1 MKGMVVAP
9 QPVAAEEGVSALR
22 KGGNA
27 VDAAVTAAFV
37 QGVADPLN
45 CGIGGLGWMHIYMKE
60 RNEDFVLDFC
70 AKAGSRSAPD
80 MWLADISGASP
91 DGIGFVLKDDVNET
105 GYQSIGV
112 PGAVMGLCEALRRYG
127 TWDRGEALR
136 PAIELAREGYAVPA
150 ELAQDWRVKYAPGRP
165 DGLARFSRT
174 RAAADIYTN
183 TNGELLDEG
192 DLLVNE
198 DLARSLDLIAR
209 GGPETFYRG
218 DMGALIAEDLAA
230 NGALVTGQDLA
241 RFQVSVDKPLRGSYR
256 GYTVSDA
263 PPPSGGV
270 TLIETLNI
278 LEGYDLAGM
287 GHNTADYIHV
297 VSQAMKAAFAD
308 RAGYVGDPAFVDV
321 PVGLLT
327 SKEHARSWKERIDRR
342 EVFEVGFDRTRN
354 APGTTH
360 VSVVDGDGNCV
371 SLTHT
376 NGLCSGV
383 VTPGLGFLYNNYM
396 LAFDPVPGGPNS
408 IAPGK
413 KRLTGA
419 CPAILF
425 KDDAPFMVLGAPGG
439 SWIVSAVLQTI
450 LNVVDHGMSA
460 LEAVSAPR
468 FDCQGDV
475 VNVEGRVPRWVCEE
489 LEEMGLIVERDLASY
504 GPYPTRSARVHA
516 IVIDGERGKLDGGA
530 DPRGYGVALEV

>member
-1 MKGMVVAP
+1 MGGMVVAP
-9 QPVAAEEGVSALR
+9 QPVAAEEGILALR

-37 QGVADPLN
+37 QGVVDPLN
-45 CGIGGLGWMHIYMKE
+45 CGIGGLGWMHIYMKDS
-60 RNEDFVLDFC
+60 NEDVILDFC
-70 AKAGSRSAPD
+70 ARAGSGSAPD

-91 DGIGFVLKDDVNET
+91 DGIGFVLKGDVNET

-127 TWDRGEALR
+127 TWDRQEAVS
-136 PAIELAREGYAVPA
+136 PAVTLAREGYPVPA
-150 ELAQDWRVKYAPGRP
+150 ELAQDWRVKYPPGRP

-174 RAAADIYTN
+174 SAAADIYTN
-183 TNGELLDEG
+183 ADRELLDEG
-192 DLLVNE
+192 DLLVNK
-198 DLARSLDLIAR
+198 DLARSLELIAR
-209 GGPETFYRG
+209 EGPETFYRG
-218 DMGALIAEDLAA
+218 DMAELIAEDLAA
-230 NGALVTGQDLA
+230 NGALATGEDLA

-256 GYTVSDA
+256 GYIVSDA

-270 TLIETLNI
+270 TLIEILNI

-287 GHNTADYIHV
+287 GLNTAEYIHV

-308 RAGYVGDPAFVDV
+308 RARYVGDPAFVDV

-327 SKEHARSWKERIDRR
+327 SKEHARNWKERLDRR

-354 APGTTH
+354 ATGTTQ
-360 VSVVDGDGNCV
+360 VSVVDGEGNCV

-419 CPAILF
+419 CPAILY

-439 SWIVSAVLQTI
+439 AWIVSAVLQTI

-489 LEEMGLIVERDLASY
+489 LAERGLRAERDLASY

-516 IVIDGERGKLDGGA
+516 IVVDGERGKLDGGA
-530 DPRGYGVALEV
+530 DPRGYGAALAV

>member
-1 MKGMVVAP
+1 MGGMVVAS
-9 QPVAAEEGVSALR
+9 QPVAAEEGVSVLR

-37 QGVADPLN
+37 QAVVDPLN
-45 CGIGGLGWMHIYMKE
+45 CGIGGLGWMHIYIKE
-60 RNEDFVLDFC
+60 TNEDLILDFC
-70 AKAGSRSAPD
+70 ARAGSRATPD
-80 MWLADISGASP
+80 MWLADILGASP
-91 DGIGFVLKDDVNET
+91 DGVGFILKDDVNEL

-112 PGAVMGLCEALRRYG
+112 PGTVMGLCEALRRYG
-127 TWDRGEALR
+127 TWDRHEALS
-136 PAIELAREGYAVPA
+136 PAVALAREGYAVPA
-150 ELAQDWRVKYAPGRP
+150 ELAQEWRVVYAPGRP

-174 RAAADIYTN
+174 RAAADIYTDA
-183 TNGELLDEG
+183 NGELLDEG
-192 DLLVNE
+192 ALLVNE
-198 DLARSLDLIAR
+198 DLARSLELVAR
-209 GGPETFYRG
+209 EGPETFYRG
-218 DMGALIAEDLAA
+218 EMAALIVADLEA
-230 NGALVTGQDLA
+230 NGALVTGDDLA
-241 RFQVSVDKPLRGSYR
+241 RFQASADEPLRGSYR

-270 TLIETLNI
+270 TLIEILNI

-287 GHNTADYIHV
+287 GLNTADYIRA

-308 RAGYVGDPAFVDV
+308 RNRYIGDPAFVDV
-321 PVGLLT
+321 PVELLT

-342 EVFEVGFDRTRN
+342 EVFDVGFDRTRN

-360 VSVVDGDGNCV
+360 LSVVDGEGNCV

-376 NGLCSGV
+376 NSLCSGV

-413 KRLTGA
+413 RRVTGA
-419 CPAILF
+419 CPAILY
-425 KDDAPFMVLGAPGG
+425 KDGAPFMVLGASGG
-439 SWIVSAVLQTI
+439 TRIVSGVVQTI

-475 VNVEGRVPRWVCEE
+475 VRVEGRVPRWVCQE
-489 LEEMGLIVERDLASY
+489 LEESGLKVERDLASY
-504 GPYPTRSARVHA
+504 GPYPSRAARVHA
-516 IVIDGERGKLDGGA
+516 IVVDGVRGKLDGGA
-530 DPRGYGVALEV
+530 DPRGYGVALAV